1 MPSALIFQG
10 APENEQSNTWEDI
23 SQHLVSLSPSTL
35 NLQWIRPTPEY
46 GSQNSKNLGW

>member
-35 NLQWIRPTPEY
+35 NLQ
-46 GSQNSKNLGW
+46 